1 MHILEH
7 SKSSFSASSA
17 QNGRDQRDKAGEL
30 LKDTCHTWITETVV
44 SPEEKTTVYESPQ
57 HFKDG

>member
-7 SKSSFSASSA
+7 SKSSFSSSSK

-30 LKDTCHTWITETVV
+30 LKDPCHTWITETMVK
-44 SPEEKTTVYESPQ
+44 S
-57 HFKDG
+57 